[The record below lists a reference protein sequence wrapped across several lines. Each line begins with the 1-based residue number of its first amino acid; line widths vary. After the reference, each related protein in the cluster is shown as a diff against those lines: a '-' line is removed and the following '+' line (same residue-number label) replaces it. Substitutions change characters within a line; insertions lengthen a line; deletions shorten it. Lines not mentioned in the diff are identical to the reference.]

1 MANWISQATSIT
13 KFGLLTIPQRKGA
26 VASAVFGIAGV
37 VGVLVGVLSIATG
50 FKRAMTVSGS
60 PDTALILRGGA
71 ESEMVS
77 GLSRE
82 DISAISDTAGIARD
96 NAGPLASAELFVVI
110 NLPKRSTHTDA
121 NVPLRGVEPAAS
133 KVRDGFKIEKGRMME
148 WGKNEVVA
156 GAGAA
161 NAFAGLDVGS
171 KFQVGR
177 SEWQVVGVFS
187 CKGGIAESEVWSD
200 AKVLQAVYNRGDTFQ
215 SVYAKLASPGTFD
228 KFKDL
233 LTKDPRLNV
242 KVQRQSD
249 YYSEQSTVVT
259 RLITTLGLGVAVL
272 MALGAVCG
280 ALNTMFSAVA
290 SRSREIATLRAL
302 GFESGPVV
310 ASVLLEALLL
320 ALIGGLIGGGVAYFA
335 FNGFRTATINWQSF
349 SQVAFAFDVT
359 PALLING
366 IIWAAVIGLIGGY
379 FPARRAAKT
388 PIASALREL

>member
-1 MANWISQATSIT
+1 M
-13 KFGLLTIPQRKGA
+13 
-26 VASAVFGIAGV
+26 
-37 VGVLVGVLSIATG
+37 
-50 FKRAMTVSGS
+50 
-60 PDTALILRGGA
+60 
-71 ESEMVS
+71 
-77 GLSRE
+77 
-82 DISAISDTAGIARD
+82 
-96 NAGPLASAELFVVI
+96 
-110 NLPKRSTHTDA
+110 
-121 NVPLRGVEPAAS
+121 
-133 KVRDGFKIEKGRMME
+133 
-148 WGKNEVVA
+148 
-156 GAGAA
+156 
-161 NAFAGLDVGS
+161 
-171 KFQVGR
+171 
-177 SEWQVVGVFS
+177 
-187 CKGGIAESEVWSD
+187 
-200 AKVLQAVYNRGDTFQ
+200 
-215 SVYAKLASPGTFD
+215 YAKLASPGTFD